1 MDSRNNDD
9 LLNRAICG
17 KVVFMQ
23 DTDIK
28 DFFTIKEF
36 AAKLRVHPNS
46 VRRSIKAGRIMA
58 FSFGTDKK
66 RTFRIPSS
74 EIERIISS
82 DLKKK
87 FEGVL

>member
-1 MDSRNNDD
+1 MA
-9 LLNRAICG
+9 NRAICG
-17 KVVFMQ
+17 KVGFMQ
-23 DTDIK
+23 NIDIK

-36 AAKLRVHPNS
+36 AAKLRIHPNS
-46 VRRSIKAGRIMA
+46 VRRSIKSGKIMA

-82 DLKKK
+82 DLKRK
-87 FEGVL
+87 FEGIL